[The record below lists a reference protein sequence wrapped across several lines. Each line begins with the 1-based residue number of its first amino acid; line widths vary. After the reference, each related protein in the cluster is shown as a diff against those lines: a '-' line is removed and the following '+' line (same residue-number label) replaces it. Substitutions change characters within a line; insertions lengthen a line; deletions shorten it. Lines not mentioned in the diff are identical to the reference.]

1 MKIRTKNELKDILD
15 KDLAW
20 RKVELSAILANVNS
34 SEAGAI
40 KVALR
45 TSILL
50 LYAHWEGFIKKAAEA
65 YLNFVSNQ
73 PLRFTDLENCFL
85 AIALRQKLRDLK
97 EENDCTIHSQFVSF
111 VRDRMQDDARISYE
125 NVISAR
131 SNLNSKILRQILNS
145 IGINYS
151 LFELKG
157 NLIDEQLLK
166 YRNTIAHGEYLMLD
180 KVEYKAIHVEI
191 FSIINEIKN
200 RIENAVYLEEYK
212 KTANKI

>member
-20 RKVELSAILANVNS
+20 RKVELSTILANVNS

-65 YLNFVSNQ
+65 YLNFVSHQ
-73 PLRFTDLENCFL
+73 SLRFIDLDNCFL
-85 AIALRQKLRDLK
+85 AIALRQKLRDFK
-97 EENDCTIHSQFVSF
+97 DENDSTIHSQFVSF
-111 VRDRMQDDARISYE
+111 VRERMQDDARISYD

-131 SNLNSKILRQILNS
+131 SNLNSKILRQILTS

-157 NLIDEQLLK
+157 NLIDQQLLK

-180 KVEYKAIHVEI
+180 KIEYKAIHSEI
-191 FSIINEIKN
+191 FAMINEIKN

-212 KTANKI
+212 KVNKI

>member
-73 PLRFTDLENCFL
+73 SLKFTDLENCFL

-97 EENDCTIHSQFVSF
+97 EENDSTIHSQFVSF
-111 VRDRMQDDARISYE
+111 VRDRMQDDAQISYE

-131 SNLNSKILRQILNS
+131 SNLSSKILRQILNS
-145 IGINYS
+145 IGISYS

-157 NLIDEQLLK
+157 NLIDGQLLK

-180 KVEYKAIHVEI
+180 KVEYKAMHAEI
-191 FSIINEIKN
+191 FSMINEIKN
-200 RIENAVYLEEYK
+200 RIENAVYLELYK
-212 KTANKI
+212 KTVNKV